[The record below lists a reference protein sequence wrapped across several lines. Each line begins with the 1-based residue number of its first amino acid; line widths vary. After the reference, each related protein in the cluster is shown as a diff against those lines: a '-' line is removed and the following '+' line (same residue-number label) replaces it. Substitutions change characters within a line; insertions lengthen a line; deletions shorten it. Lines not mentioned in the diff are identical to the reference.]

1 MKRSFLALLLLCL
14 CLPAARPQTT
24 APAPGNPLEPATSG
38 GILALDRLLHRLAVH
53 KRLLVVGAHPDDE
66 DNRLLTLV
74 SRGMGAEVAYL
85 SLSRG
90 EGGQNLLGPHLGV
103 PLGLIRTQELLAA
116 RRIDGG
122 RQYFTRAYDF
132 GYTRSLDETLSLWPK
147 AVLLEDATRIVRR
160 FRPQVVVTVFSGTP
174 RDGHGHHQ
182 ASAVVGREVVG
193 ADPSAFRA
201 LERGGLPPWKV
212 AALYCCDYSGP
223 EIATIVLP
231 TGAIDPLTGR
241 SYQQIAAAS
250 RSNHRSQDMGALQP
264 PGPGETRVAWVEGGA
279 GKDAK
284 DIFAGV
290 DTRLTAMVAGIGD
303 AARRAR
309 AEERLR
315 RVEAVVGEARSRLG
329 PATLDQTASSLAVAL
344 GELEAARTLV
354 RPEESAAEAA
364 AAAFLDEKT
373 AIAQTALAAA
383 TEVTVDAITDRE
395 TAAPGDPFEVKI
407 SVWSA
412 GAEPARV
419 ESVELVSADGWEVLP
434 PPPGEGGGG
443 GGFAVKEVPAGTLA
457 EWTRKVSPAGAVP
470 TIPYFLRRPMTGA
483 LYDWSDTPAPERGEP
498 FQPPPLTARVR
509 VRVEGSTLT
518 LSRDVVYRFRD
529 QAQGEVRRPVRA
541 VPALEVSVD
550 PDRIVWPIAER
561 GERRIEVTLASNSG
575 KPLSGRLEIAPP
587 AGWPAIPAVPFSLTG
602 RGDRQFADVPLRAPS
617 PFPPGRGTFR
627 LTAVLSDGQRFA
639 SSVKVLDYAHIP
651 PTPMPA
657 EATVEVVAADIR
669 LPSVKRVGYVR
680 GASDRVPE
688 ALAAVGVPLE
698 FLGEKDLDSG
708 DLSRFDAI
716 VIGSRAYETD
726 TALVRSNGRILD
738 YARNGGLVIVQY
750 QQYAFVEG
758 GFAPYKIEIARP
770 HDRVTDENA
779 PVRILD
785 PAHPVFT
792 RPNRIGLGDWA
803 GWVQERGLY
812 FAHTWDPA
820 YTPLLEMNDP
830 GQPPQR
836 GALLVAKVGKG
847 HYVYTGLAFFRQLP
861 AGVPGAYRLFANLL
875 GLQSTRHVSLRSL
888 FKKRSGSS

>member
-1 MKRSFLALLLLCL
+1 MKRSVLALLLFCL
-14 CLPAARPQTT
+14 ALPAARPQT
-24 APAPGNPLEPATSG
+24 APAPGYPLEPATSG
-38 GILALDRLLHRLAVH
+38 GILALDRLLQRLAVH
-53 KRLLVVGAHPDDE
+53 KRLLVVAAHPDDE

-122 RQYFTRAYDF
+122 RQYFSRAYDF

-160 FRPQVVVTVFSGTP
+160 FRPQVIVTVFSGTP

-182 ASAVVGREVVG
+182 ASAVVGREVVN
-193 ADPSAFRA
+193 ADPSAFAA
-201 LERGGLPPWKV
+201 LEKEGLPPWKV

-279 GKDAK
+279 GKDSK
-284 DIFAGV
+284 DLFAGI

-303 AARRAR
+303 ASRRAR
-309 AEERLR
+309 AEEKLR
-315 RVEAVVGEARSRLG
+315 RVEASVGEARSTLG
-329 PATLDQTASSLAVAL
+329 PSTLDQTASSLSAAL
-344 GELEAARTLV
+344 GELESARTFV

-364 AAAFLDEKT
+364 AAAYLDEK
-373 AIAQTALAAA
+373 IALAGTAFAA
-383 TEVTVDAITDRE
+383 ASEVSVDAISDRE
-395 TAAPGDPFEVKI
+395 TSAPGEPFEVKV
-407 SVWSA
+407 SVWNA
-412 GAEPARV
+412 GGEPARV
-419 ESVELVSADGWEVLP
+419 ESVELVSPDGWEVAAAP
-434 PPPGEGGGG
+434 PEPKDVAPR
-443 GGFAVKEVPAGTLA
+443 TLA

-470 TIPYFLRRPMTGA
+470 TIPYFLRRPMNGA
-483 LYDWSDTPAPERGEP
+483 LYDWSDVAPAVRGEP
-498 FQPPPLTARVR
+498 FQPAPLTASVR
-509 VRVEGSTLT
+509 VRIGASALT

-529 QAQGEVRRPVRA
+529 QAVGEVRRPIRA

-550 PDRIVWPIAER
+550 PDRIVWPIGEK
-561 GERRIEVTLASNSG
+561 GERRLEVTLASNSA

-587 AGWPAIPAVPFSLTG
+587 AGWPAIPAIPFSLTG

-627 LTAVLSDGQRFA
+627 LTAVASDGRRFA
-639 SSVKVLDYAHIP
+639 TSVKVLDYPHIP
-651 PTPMPA
+651 PTPMSVD
-657 EATVEVVAADIR
+657 ATVEVVAADIR
-669 LPSVKRVGYVR
+669 LPSVKHVGYVR

-698 FLGEKDLDSG
+698 FLDEKALDSG
-708 DLSRFDAI
+708 NLSRFDAI

-758 GFAPYKIEIARP
+758 NFVPNKIEIARP

-785 PAHPVFT
+785 PAHPAFT
-792 RPNRIGLGDWA
+792 RPNRIGGSDWQ

-812 FAHTWDPA
+812 FAHAWDPA
-820 YTPLLEMNDP
+820 YTPLLEMTDP

-847 HYVYTGLAFFRQLP
+847 IYVYTGLAFFRQLP

-875 GLQSTRHVSLRSL
+875 GLQSKRHVSLKEL
-888 FKKRSGSS
+888 FKRRSGS